1 MSHSNNQF
9 NKQNINSNKRP
20 MSFESAL
27 KQNVKILFYLN
38 INS

>member
-9 NKQNINSNKRP
+9 NKQNTNSIKRP

-27 KQNVKILFYLN
+27 KQNVKFLFNLN
-38 INS
+38 LNS